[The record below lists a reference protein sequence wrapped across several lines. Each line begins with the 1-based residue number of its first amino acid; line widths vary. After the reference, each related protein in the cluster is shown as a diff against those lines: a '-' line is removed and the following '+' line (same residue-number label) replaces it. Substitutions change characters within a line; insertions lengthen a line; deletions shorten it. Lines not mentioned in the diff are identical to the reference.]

1 MNKIDFVL
9 PWVDGS
15 DEAWIRQRNEYLNI
29 RDGDLSNSRF
39 RDWENLQYWFRGVEK
54 FTPWVNHIYF
64 ITWGHIP
71 SWAEY
76 GESETHS
83 SEP

>member
-15 DEAWIRQRNEYLNI
+15 DEAWIRQRNEYLNT

-54 FTPWVNHIYF
+54 FTPWVCLLY
-64 ITWGHIP
+64 TSP
-71 SWAEY
+71 S
-76 GESETHS
+76 
-83 SEP
+83 PRD

>member
-29 RDGDLSNSRF
+29 RDGDLRTADSVTGKTCSTGF
-39 RDWENLQYWFRGVEK
+39 MWEWRNLLRG
-54 FTPWVNHIYF
+54 
-64 ITWGHIP
+64 
-71 SWAEY
+71 
-76 GESETHS
+76 
-83 SEP
+83 

>member
-15 DEAWIRQRNEYLNI
+15 DEAWIRQRNEYLNT

-39 RDWENLQYWFRGVEK
+39 RDWDNMGTYTFL
-54 FTPWVNHIYF
+54 
-64 ITWGHIP
+64 
-71 SWAEY
+71 AEY
-76 GESETHS
+76 GKSETHS

>member
-39 RDWENLQYWFRGVEK
+39 RDWENLRLL
-54 FTPWVNHIYF
+54 
-64 ITWGHIP
+64 
-71 SWAEY
+71 
-76 GESETHS
+76 
-83 SEP
+83 